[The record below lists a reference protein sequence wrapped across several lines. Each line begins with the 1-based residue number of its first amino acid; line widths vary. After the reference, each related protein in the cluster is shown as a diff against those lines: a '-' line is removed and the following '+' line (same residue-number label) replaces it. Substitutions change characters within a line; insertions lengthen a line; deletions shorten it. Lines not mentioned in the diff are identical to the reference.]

1 MIITNHDMVR
11 DDWMTKVYKWM
22 GVPEKVINVIIKLM
36 EGWKARWFLAR
47 RQLFS
52 GRILSNGRIFFNLV
66 EETDGYTMG

>member
-1 MIITNHDMVR
+1 MVR

-52 GRILSNGRIFFNLV
+52 GRILSNISTFFNI
-66 EETDGYTMG
+66 

>member
-1 MIITNHDMVR
+1 MVR

-52 GRILSNGRIFFNLV
+52 GRILSNISTFFNI
-66 EETDGYTMG
+66 EQCD

>member
-1 MIITNHDMVR
+1 MVR

-52 GRILSNGRIFFNLV
+52 GRILSNISTFFNI
-66 EETDGYTMG
+66 EQRH